1 MSPPDDAPSSLGL
14 LLSRHKAGD
23 PAAINDIIIHSQERL
38 KQLTRQMLQ
47 RFPGVQQ
54 WEETSDVYHNVLIKL
69 TAALRE
75 LTFETTIDFLR
86 LAACHIRRELLDL
99 AKKCRPILAG
109 GPGGNSSSPGQVVDK
124 PDIAND
130 PYNLAQWEEV
140 HSMIDQLEHD
150 YRQLF
155 DLLYY
160 QDLTQPEAAELLE
173 MPLRTLK
180 RKWQIAREKL
190 IDMLGDTP
198 PF

>member
-69 TAALRE
+69 TAAL
-75 LTFETTIDFLR
+75 
-86 LAACHIRRELLDL
+86 RELLDL